1 MNLRL
6 IKILLLAFPVLVF
19 AQEKRYELTTLDFVG
34 NKFISSN
41 DLASAIYSK
50 ESPGWLSQ
58 FVNKFT
64 SIGGKAIF
72 FDSLLIKSDLDI
84 LNSYYRSKGFFKA
97 KLKSN
102 FVLNNKNNEAKLTYL
117 IDEGMP
123 VFFRSITVKGCENI
137 GKEFEAVV
145 LEYSKVDT
153 NRVYEDA
160 IVEDKIKFGLTYLKN
175 NGFMQAVVQKPKVI
189 IDTVHS
195 SKADVEIIYSPGR
208 RYKISDIYVVRTGSG
223 FDKIEDS
230 LIKELVGLRVGD
242 WYSNSDIQRA
252 QVRLFRTNLFQSA
265 AIYSVISDTI
275 ANKVPLSI
283 NTDIGLMNDLSPEM
297 IMNNEDNTFNLG
309 AGINYNRKNFLGGA
323 RKLTVGTSIAAQ
335 NISQFIK
342 QPSLTDTTFYGYFD
356 ARAALEQ
363 PFWFGLPISIK
374 LESYYTLQRRLSE
387 GYNAK
392 LFGARLAFDFELPPY
407 VYLNTLNTYL
417 NIERTEYNYKQ
428 EYLVRL
434 AKTFFRVNSGLL
446 FPGYIGDRLN
456 TLIDSASVFFVDQ
469 QLKTKAFAS
478 TNTILGANF
487 GANKTND
494 FLYPTSGYSLSF
506 LIEDANSVAYL
517 FSKIFGVDFN
527 RPQSFKSA
535 VTAAWYPNVYNSN
548 TDALGIKL
556 KVGNIFTYRGDK
568 INIPMSQRLYSGG
581 SNSVRGWG
589 TRELVP
595 ERSLV
600 NFNNLNQEDL
610 EALFLRGAATGGF
623 FLFEGSLETRHKFL
637 GNLGAAF
644 FIDYG
649 NTWNDYSEFR
659 YDQLAV
665 SAGFGFR
672 FYTEFI
678 PFRIDFGLKT
688 LDPAY
693 RRNMFKKR
701 FWKEVLQIHIGIGE
715 AF

>member
-1 MNLRL
+1 MTFHLL
-6 IKILLLAFPVLVF
+6 KILVLIFPVLFF
-19 AQEKRYELTTLDFVG
+19 AQEKKYELTTLEFVG
-34 NKFISSN
+34 NKYISTKS
-41 DLASAIYSK
+41 LASAIYSK
-50 ESPGWLSQ
+50 ESPGRLSQ
-58 FVNKFT
+58 FLNKFT
-64 SIGGKAIF
+64 SIGGNAIF
-72 FDSLLIKSDLDI
+72 FDSLLIKPDI
-84 LNSYYRSKGFFKA
+84 DVLNSFYRSKGYFKA
-97 KLKSN
+97 KIKYN
-102 FVLNNKNNEAKLTYL
+102 YVLNNKDNEAKLTY
-117 IDEGMP
+117 IIEEGEP
-123 VFFRSITVKGCENI
+123 VYFRSLTVKGCESI
-137 GKEFEAVV
+137 DKEFELII
-145 LEYSKVDT
+145 LEYMQVDT
-153 NRVYEDA
+153 NRVYEDVV
-160 IVEDKIKFGLTYLKN
+160 VEDKMNFGLTFLKN
-175 NGFMQAVVQKPKVI
+175 NGFMQAAVQKPKVI
-189 IDTVHS
+189 IDTVQS
-195 SKADVEIIYSPGR
+195 NKADIEIIYSPGK
-208 RYKISDIYVVRTGSG
+208 RYKISDLYVVRTGSG

-230 LIKELVGLRVGD
+230 LIKELVGLRAGD

-309 AGINYNRKNFLGGA
+309 AGIYFNRKNFLGGA
-323 RKLTVGTSIAAQ
+323 RKLTIGTSIAAQ
-335 NISQFIK
+335 NISRFIK

-356 ARAALEQ
+356 SRAALEQ
-363 PFWFGLPISIK
+363 PFWLGLPISIK

-392 LFGARLAFDFELPPY
+392 LFGARLGFDFELPPY
-407 VYLNTLNTYL
+407 VYLNTLNSYL

-428 EYLVRL
+428 EYLVGL
-434 AKTFFRVNSGLL
+434 AKTFYRVNSNSI
-446 FPGYIGDRLN
+446 FPGLTGDRLN
-456 TLIDSASVFFVDQ
+456 VLIDSASVFFVEQ
-469 QLKTKAFAS
+469 QLKSKAYTS

-494 FLYPTSGYSLSF
+494 FLYPTSGYALSF
-506 LIEDANSVAYL
+506 VIEDANSVAYL
-517 FSKIFGVDFN
+517 FSKLFGVDFK
-527 RPQSFKSA
+527 RPQSFKSV
-535 VTAAWYPNVYNSN
+535 VTASWYPNIYKSSA
-548 TDALGIKL
+548 DAFGVKL
-556 KVGNIFTYRGDK
+556 KVGQIYTYRGDK

-595 ERSLV
+595 ARSLV

-610 EALFLRGAATGGF
+610 EALFLKGAATGGF

-637 GNLGAAF
+637 GNLGTTF

-665 SAGFGFR
+665 SAGFGLR

-678 PFRIDFGLKT
+678 PFRIDFGLKAF
-688 LDPAY
+688 DPADK
-693 RRNMFKKR
+693 RNMFKKG
-701 FWKEVLQIHIGIGE
+701 FFKEVLQIHIGIGE

>member
-1 MNLRL
+1 MNLRIL
-6 IKILLLAFPVLVF
+6 KIFLLFFPVLLF
-19 AQEKRYELTTLDFVG
+19 AQEKKFELTAIEFLG
-34 NKFISSN
+34 NKFISSQN
-41 DLASAIYSK
+41 LASAIYSK

-72 FDSLLIKSDLDI
+72 FDSLLIKSDLAV

-97 KLKSN
+97 KIQSS
-102 FVLNNKNNEAKLTYL
+102 FVLDADDNEAKLIYS
-117 IDEGMP
+117 IQEGEP
-123 VFFRSITVKGCENI
+123 VYFRSIKIKGCENI
-137 GKEFEAVV
+137 GREFESVI
-145 LEYSKVDT
+145 LDYSEVDT
-153 NRVYEDA
+153 NKIYEDA
-160 IVEDKIKFGLTYLKN
+160 VVEDKMNFGISYLKN
-175 NGFMQAVVQKPKVI
+175 NGFMQASVQKPKVV
-189 IDTVHS
+189 IDTVKGN
-195 SKADVEIIYSPGR
+195 KADVEIIYNPGK
-208 RYKISDIYVVRTGSG
+208 RYKISDLYVVKTGNG

-230 LIKELVGLRVGD
+230 LIKELVGLRIGD
-242 WYSNSDIQRA
+242 WFSNSDIQRA

-265 AIYSVISDTI
+265 VIYSVLSDTV
-275 ANKVPLSI
+275 ANSVPLSI

-309 AGINYNRKNFLGGA
+309 AGLNFNRKNFLGGA
-323 RKLTVGTSIAAQ
+323 RKLTIGTSIAAQ
-335 NISQFIK
+335 NLSQFLK
-342 QPSLTDTTFYGYFD
+342 HPSLTDTTFYGYFD
-356 ARAALEQ
+356 ARATLEQ

-392 LFGARLAFDFELPPY
+392 LFGARLGFDFELPPHVY
-407 VYLNTLNTYL
+407 VNTLNTYL
-417 NIERTEYNYKQ
+417 NIERTEYNYKE
-428 EYLVRL
+428 EYLVGL
-434 AKTFFRVNSGLL
+434 AKTFFRVNSGVL
-446 FPGYIGDRLN
+446 FPGYSGDQLN
-456 TLIDSASVFFVDQ
+456 TIIDSAAVYFVDQ
-469 QLKTKAFAS
+469 QLKSKAFAS

-527 RPQSFKSA
+527 RPQSFKSV
-535 VTAAWYPNVYNSN
+535 VTASWYPNIYSSK
-548 TDALGIKL
+548 TDAFGLKL
-556 KVGNIFTYRGDK
+556 KTGQIFTYRGDK

-595 ERSLV
+595 YRSLV

-623 FLFEGSLETRHKFL
+623 FLLEGSIETRHKFL
-637 GNLGAAF
+637 GSLGATF

-649 NTWNDYSEFR
+649 NTWNDYKEFR
-659 YDQLAV
+659 FDQLAV
-665 SAGFGFR
+665 AAGVGFR

-678 PFRIDFGLKT
+678 PFRVDFGLKAY
-688 LDPAY
+688 DPADK
-693 RRNMFKKR
+693 RSIFKKG
-701 FWKEVLQIHIGIGE
+701 FWSQVLQIHIGIGE